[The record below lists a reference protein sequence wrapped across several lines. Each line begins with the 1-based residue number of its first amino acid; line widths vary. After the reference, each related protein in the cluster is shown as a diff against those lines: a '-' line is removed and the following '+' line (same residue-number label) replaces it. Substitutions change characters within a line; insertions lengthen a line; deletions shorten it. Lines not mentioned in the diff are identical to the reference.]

1 MSTLKFPS
9 GQEFDAAAATRKE
22 PITKWADLPIG
33 NIYVIVDTKLK
44 DTKHGGAVVGKLETE
59 AGDSCRV
66 WLPPRLGN
74 ELRGY
79 ELPVYV
85 RVDGLMQTRDGSRK
99 YHAYTLIKQQ

>member
-9 GQEFDAAAATRKE
+9 GQEFDAAVAARAE
-22 PITKWADLPIG
+22 PIIKWTDLPIR
-33 NIYVIVDTKLK
+33 NIYAIVETELK
-44 DTKHGGAVVGKLETE
+44 GTKHGGAVVGKLETE
-59 AGDSCRV
+59 TGDSCRV
-66 WLPPRLGN
+66 WLLPRLGN
-74 ELRGY
+74 ELMRH